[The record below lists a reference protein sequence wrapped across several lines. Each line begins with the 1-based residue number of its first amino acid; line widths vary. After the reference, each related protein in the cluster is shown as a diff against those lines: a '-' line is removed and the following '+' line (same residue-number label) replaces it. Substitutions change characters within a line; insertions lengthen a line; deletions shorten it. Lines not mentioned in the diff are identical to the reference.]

1 MHNQQPITVTVTG
14 AGGSIGYILTHMVGS
29 GQVFGQNQ
37 PINLR
42 LLGSSRLGS
51 LPGIAMEI
59 QDCAFPMV
67 KGNVVATS
75 DPEIAFKVS
84 TFMNYYWIFS
94 FLSIKF
100 IN

>member
-1 MHNQQPITVTVTG
+1 MQNQQPITVTITG

-75 DPEIAFKVS
+75 DPEVAFKVS
-84 TFMNYYWIFS
+84 IFKNYLIA
-94 FLSIKF
+94 
-100 IN
+100 